1 MSTSFVNPR
10 PFQFAFPAAVL
21 SLVSAAWLS
30 LGAIAPNAASAQQL
44 LAQSQP
50 VASPQAQPLEPT
62 TPNSLERSVFS
73 ISGGQRLRSESM
85 TAISQQNY
93 DQAVT
98 KLQDARQV
106 CIVRL
111 FRLKIQCCLP

>member
-50 VASPQAQPLEPT
+50 VASPQAQP
-62 TPNSLERSVFS
+62 SLLSPILLRVVCLVF
-73 ISGGQRLRSESM
+73 R
-85 TAISQQNY
+85 ADN
-93 DQAVT
+93 D
-98 KLQDARQV
+98 
-106 CIVRL
+106 
-111 FRLKIQCCLP
+111 